1 MSEGD
6 EVPQKAVADPETY
19 RESLDAWMKTQMPG
33 ALELRVHDIDMP
45 RSTGFSNETVFFS
58 TTALEGGGTSG
69 LPTTRKWVARI
80 EPPDGG
86 LFPVQTKECE
96 ISCEVQHRIM
106 SAVREAGVAPIPEML
121 PFEKDLSVL
130 GHPFFV
136 MEFIEGLI
144 PADVPRYTQ
153 AGFLVD
159 DATPANRET
168 MVREACETMA
178 TLAGLDW
185 KVMGLDWLDVRGEGT
200 PAFRDQLGLYRD
212 YCVEAVGD
220 RDHPII
226 MKGLDWLEANAPD
239 LPIGISWGDSRLG
252 NIIWQDYHCA
262 SVCDWEAIS
271 LCPPEADIGWF
282 VMFDRMSHEDFDAP
296 RLAGFP
302 TRAEQVSIWEAR
314 SGRKV
319 ADTIDYW
326 EIFGAMRFDAIM
338 IKLGDR
344 MVRAGIMPEEHSI
357 AIDNGTTE
365 SLERLLGRQGVEIRA

>member
-1 MSEGD
+1 MSDVD
-6 EVPQKAVADPETY
+6 EAPQKAVADPETY
-19 RESLDAWMKTQMPG
+19 RESLDAWMKTQMPQ
-33 ALELRVHDIDMP
+33 ASDLRVHDVDMP

-58 TTALEGGGTSG
+58 TTFLESG
-69 LPTTRKWVARI
+69 RSTTRKWVARI

-86 LFPVQTKECE
+86 LFPIQTKDCE

-106 SAVREAGVAPIPEML
+106 SAVRETGLAPIPEML
-121 PFEKDLSVL
+121 PFERDLSVL
-130 GHPFFV
+130 GRPFFV
-136 MEFIEGLI
+136 MEFIEGQI

-159 DATPANRET
+159 EATPADRET

-185 KVMGLDWLDVRGEGT
+185 KAMGLDWLDVQGKGE
-200 PAFRDQLGLYRD
+200 PAFRDQLLLYRD
-212 YCVEAVGD
+212 YCVTELAD

-226 MKGLDWLEANAPD
+226 MASLDWLDANAPE
-239 LPIGISWGDSRLG
+239 LAMGISWGDSRLG
-252 NIIWQDYHCA
+252 NIIWQDYRCA
-262 SVCDWEAIS
+262 SVCDWEAVS

-282 VMFDRMSHEDFDAP
+282 VMFDRMSYEDLEAP

-302 TRAEQVSIWEAR
+302 TREEQVAIWESR
-314 SGRKV
+314 SGREV

-344 MVRAGIMPEEHSI
+344 MVRAGILPEEHSI
-357 AIDNGTTE
+357 AVNNGTTDALGRL
-365 SLERLLGRQGVEIRA
+365 LEREGVKISK

>member
-1 MSEGD
+1 MSD
-6 EVPQKAVADPETY
+6 EDEPPRKAVADPETY
-19 RESLDAWMKTQMPG
+19 RESLDAWMKVKISSASG
-33 ALELRVHDIDMP
+33 LRVHDVDMP

-58 TTALEGGGTSG
+58 TTALENGGEAGES
-69 LPTTRKWVARI
+69 TTRKWVARI

-106 SAVREAGVAPIPEML
+106 SAVRETGVVPIPEML

-130 GHPFFV
+130 GRPFFV

-159 DATPANRET
+159 DASPSDRET
-168 MVREACETMA
+168 MVREACATMA
-178 TLAGLDW
+178 TLSGLDW
-185 KVMGLDWLDVRGEGT
+185 KALGLDWLRVKEQGAPTLQDQLDLYRDYCVGALGSRDHPVIMTGLDWLDV
-200 PAFRDQLGLYRD
+200 
-212 YCVEAVGD
+212 
-220 RDHPII
+220 
-226 MKGLDWLEANAPD
+226 NAPD
-239 LPIGISWGDSRLG
+239 MQMGISWGDSRLG
-252 NIIWQDYHCA
+252 NMIWQDYRCA

-282 VMFDRMSHEDFDAP
+282 VMFDRMSYDDFELP
-296 RLAGFP
+296 RLEGFP
-302 TRAEQVSIWEAR
+302 TREEQVAIWEAK
-314 SGRKV
+314 SGRNV

-344 MVRAGIMPEEHSI
+344 MVRAGILPEEHNI
-357 AIDNGTTE
+357 AINNGTTDA
-365 SLERLLGRQGVEIRA
+365 LGRLLERQGVKIGA